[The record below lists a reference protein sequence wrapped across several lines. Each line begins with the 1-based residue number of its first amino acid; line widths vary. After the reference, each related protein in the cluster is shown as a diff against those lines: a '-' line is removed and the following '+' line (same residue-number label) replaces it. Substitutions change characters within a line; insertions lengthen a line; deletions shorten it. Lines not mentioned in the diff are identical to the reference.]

1 MRLSDWGHMVI
12 LCDKGYFGYYEEMEG
27 HLENGLAEIG
37 TFSRKIELK
46 IS

>member
-27 HLENGLAEIG
+27 LCKTTYLIETENFL
-37 TFSRKIELK
+37 SKD
-46 IS
+46 